1 MSTSTAPIKK
11 ERLRQA
17 REARQ
22 AAGRM
27 AAERARRRRR
37 AWQVGAAAGLAA
49 ALVAVAI
56 VASQAT
62 QAEEPAAASGQVAD
76 GSRVAALL
84 SGIPQRGI
92 ALGAEDA
99 PVTLVEFADLKC
111 PVCRVYSQ
119 QVLPGLVESYVRQG
133 RLRIEFRAQHFVG
146 ERVNPGDSLAAA
158 RMAEAAALQNRLWHF
173 TELFYANQQDEGQR
187 YVTEAFL
194 GDLGRAIPGFDV
206 DRALAQRTS
215 PEVDAALGDAQA
227 VFERSGFTG
236 TPSFLL
242 GRTGRPLR
250 RLSTPR
256 LLPGEFTEPI
266 DGLLGR

>member
-1 MSTSTAPIKK
+1 MSTSTPPTKK
-11 ERLRQA
+11 ERQRQA
-17 REARQ
+17 REVRQ
-22 AAGRM
+22 AAERK
-27 AAERARRRRR
+27 AAERERRRRR

-49 ALVAVAI
+49 ALVAIAI
-56 VASQAT
+56 LVSQSGRG
-62 QAEEPAAASGQVAD
+62 EDAAYAPGRVSD

-92 ALGAEDA
+92 ALGAANA

-111 PVCRVYSQ
+111 PICRIYSQ
-119 QVLPGLVESYVRQG
+119 QVLPQLIADYVRPG

-146 ERVNPGDSLAAA
+146 EQTNPGDSLAAA
-158 RMAEAAALQNRLWHF
+158 RMAEAAAAQNRLWHF

-187 YVTEAFL
+187 YVTDAFL
-194 GDLGRAIPGFDV
+194 RDLGQAIPRFDV
-206 DRALAQRTS
+206 DRALGQRNS
-215 PEVDAALGDAQA
+215 PTVGASLRDAQA
-227 VFERSGFTG
+227 LFERSGFTG

-250 RLSTPR
+250 TLSYSRLSPD
-256 LLPGEFTEPI
+256 EFTEPI